1 MALTGMTERL
11 REKGFNINSV
21 LILMS
26 IAGGLVSAIFY
37 FAPLRTLPEDMR
49 GVQGNVAAIQQTQA
63 VQTEALKTLADVAK
77 DGRELRRDLDR
88 HSAESNASL
97 RRHDAELESVRDRL
111 RGLEGR

>member
-1 MALTGMTERL
+1 MTARL
-11 REKGFNINSV
+11 RERGFNINSV

-26 IAGGLVSAIFY
+26 IAGGLISAIFY

-49 GVQGNVAAIQQTQA
+49 GVQTDVRSIEQTQA

-88 HSAESNASL
+88 HSADSNASI
-97 RRHDAELESVRDRL
+97 RRHDAELENVRDRL
-111 RGLEGR
+111 KDLERR